1 VLRLIAVDLRRHRAR
16 TGLTAA
22 GVAIGVAAIVAFL
35 ALSNGIERSASGL
48 INLGGAE
55 LGVFQAGVG
64 ELTAS
69 SLPQSLAPRIAAQ
82 PGVAEATPVGVATGQ
97 LKGSSSF
104 LVFGVDPKGFIV
116 RSLVFVAGRRP
127 VTPSEAVIGDA
138 AAHQYGLRVGDR
150 LKLAGGSFPVV
161 GIAHTGVAFEDQG
174 ALLSLPVVGR
184 MRQRQGDATTIVVKI
199 RRGYRA
205 STVKATLDRAFPG
218 TISISQPGEVERVDT
233 NSLLIRKAA
242 TVFVA
247 LALVI
252 GGIAV
257 MNTMLMAAF
266 ERRREFALLLAIGW
280 PKRSVGGLV
289 VREGVAISLAG
300 ALVGLGLG
308 IGAGHLLVHA
318 FAASSL
324 VVPHVTAWA
333 LGRALLVALGTGALG
348 SLYPA
353 WWVTRLRPA
362 AALA

>member
-35 ALSNGIERSASGL
+35 ALSSGIERSAAGL
-48 INLGGAE
+48 INLGGAQ
-55 LGVFQAGVG
+55 LGVFQGGVG
-64 ELTAS
+64 DLTAS
-69 SLPQSLAPRIAAQ
+69 SVPQSLTPAVRRL
-82 PGVAEATPVGVATGQ
+82 PGVADATPIAVATGQ

-104 LVFGVDPKGFIV
+104 LVFGVDPNGFV
-116 RSLVFVAGRRP
+116 VHSLVFVAGRRP
-127 VTPSEAVIGDA
+127 RGPSEAIVGDA
-138 AAHQYGLRVGDR
+138 AARQYGLHVGDR
-150 LKLAGGSFPVV
+150 LRLAGGSFPVV
-161 GIAHTGVAFEDQG
+161 GVYHAGVPFEDQG
-174 ALLSLPVVGR
+174 AALGLPVVGR
-184 MRQRQGDATTIVVKI
+184 MRQRAGDATTIAVKVA
-199 RRGYRA
+199 RGHRA
-205 STVKATLDRAFPG
+205 ASVGDALDKAFPG
-218 TISISQPGEVERVDT
+218 TVSISQPGEVERVDT

-280 PKRSVGGLV
+280 PRRSVGGLV
-289 VREGVAISLAG
+289 LREGVAISFAG
-300 ALVGLGLG
+300 ALVGLLLG

-324 VVPHVTAWA
+324 VSPHVTAWA
-333 LGRALLVALGTGALG
+333 LGRAMLVALGTGALG

-362 AALA
+362 VALA